1 MITQAGLGSPT
12 NPEQIVIALEPEAAL
27 LYCLEKS
34 MSDFRSEAGSYSG
47 SVKGLLTQ
55 NTHYMVVSIGG
66 EFI

>member
-12 NPEQIVIALEPEAAL
+12 NPEQIMIALEPEAAL
-27 LYCLEKS
+27 LSCLEKS
-34 MSDFRSEAGSYSG
+34 TGDFRSETGSG

-55 NTHYMVVSIGG
+55 NTHYMVVSIGS

>member
-1 MITQAGLGSPT
+1 MITQAGLGSPN

-27 LYCLEKS
+27 LSCLEKS
-34 MSDFRSEAGSYSG
+34 MSDFRSEAGSG
-47 SVKGLLTQ
+47 SEKGLLTR